1 MPATVSPALHGAL
14 KDGFGEANVACDMPE
29 TLEFPSV
36 LAIRNMENV
45 PASVNYTV
53 ALYKLAGMWNSCQPQ
68 YIILLLYIG

>member
-1 MPATVSPALHGAL
+1 MPATVSPALQGAL